1 MTLDEVK
8 RHIEKHLPGVALK
21 PVRESLLVEN
31 PLDLPRVVAFLKA
44 DGVLQL
50 NYLSSVT
57 GVDYLHFLECVYHLY
72 SMENK
77 TYSLQLRVRVDRE
90 DPHVPSLVPIF
101 RGAELQEREAYDMY
115 GFQFDGHPDLRRI
128 LMWDGFAGHPMR
140 KDYKQ
145 EDSEVL
151 DSDDIE
157 WLQKHDVK
165 VSEEHIKMA
174 ESLQTGGESEQP
186 ESEQTEG

>member
-31 PLDLPRVVAFLKA
+31 PLDLPRVVEFLKA
-44 DGVLQL
+44 DLVWPC

-57 GVDYLHFLECVYHLY
+57 GVDYLTFLECVYHLY

-90 DPHVPSLVPIF
+90 NPHVPSLVPIF
-101 RGAELQEREAYDMY
+101 RGAEFQEREAYDMY

-128 LMWDGFAGHPMR
+128 LMWDGYVGYPMR

-151 DSDDIE
+151 DRDDME
-157 WLQKHDVK
+157 WLQKHG
-165 VSEEHIKMA
+165 VSVAEEHIKMA
-174 ESLQTGGESEQP
+174 ESLQTGGESEQL

>member
-8 RHIEKHLPGVALK
+8 QHIEKHLPDVALK

-31 PLDLPRVVAFLKA
+31 AADLLRVVEFLKE
-44 DGVLQL
+44 DESLHL

-57 GVDYLHFLECVYHLY
+57 GVDYLTFLECVYHLY
-72 SMENK
+72 SMDKKEC
-77 TYSLQLRVRVDRE
+77 SLQLRVRVDRE
-90 DPHVPSLVPIF
+90 GSHIPSLTPIF
-101 RGAELQEREAYDMY
+101 RGAEFQEREAYDMY

-128 LMWDGFAGHPMR
+128 LMWDGFAGYPMR
-140 KDYKQ
+140 KDYEQ

-174 ESLQTGGESEQP
+174 ESLQAGGESEET
-186 ESEQTEG
+186 ESEQAEA

>member
-1 MTLDEVK
+1 MTLDEIK
-8 RHIEKHLPGVALK
+8 RHIEQHLPDVALK

-31 PLDLPRVVAFLKA
+31 AADLTRVVEFLKD

-57 GVDYLHFLECVYHLY
+57 GVDYLTFLECVYHFY
-72 SMENK
+72 SVENK
-77 TYSLQLRVRVDRE
+77 TYSLQLRVRVDRD
-90 DPHVPSLVPIF
+90 DPHIPSLVPIF
-101 RGAELQEREAYDMY
+101 RGAEFQEREAYDMY
-115 GFQFDGHPDLRRI
+115 GIQFDGHPDLRRI

-140 KDYKQ
+140 KDYQQ

-151 DSDDIE
+151 DGDDIE
-157 WLQKHDVK
+157 WLQKHDVS

-174 ESLQTGGESEQP
+174 ESLRTGGESEETQ
-186 ESEQTEG
+186 SEQAEA